1 MISESHYFDTFANM
15 SQIQKKFVLK
25 LILFS
30 VVVLGISALLFL
42 TLVPSW
48 YTPLFPLQFIVI
60 SLVTFF
66 SYSRLLKACDANPL
80 RFSSVYI
87 GTTTFKLFIYLS
99 FLVACLLLVKI
110 NVLKFLMTFLVL
122 YVIFTVFEVIQVLSF
137 CRVKKS

>member
-1 MISESHYFDTFANM
+1 M

-25 LILFS
+25 LVAFS
-30 VVVLGISALLFL
+30 IAVLGISAMLFL
-42 TLVPSW
+42 TLVSSW

-66 SYSRLLKACDANPL
+66 SHSRLLKACDANPL

-87 GTTTFKLFIYLS
+87 GTTTLKLFIYLS
-99 FLVACLLLVKI
+99 FLVGCLLLVEI
-110 NVLKFLMTFLVL
+110 DALKFLMTFLVL
-122 YVIFTVFEVIQVLSF
+122 YVMFTVFEVIQVLSF